1 MPSPCWDEDSVA
13 WVNDLGD
20 AVDLHFGIAFEDEV
34 KFLADSMVMTLGSTT
49 RWHTGLGKRL
59 VFDGGVGK
67 IQEAADGGT
76 IFRGEG
82 GLGGKGAQD
91 HEGGWF
97 EIKAERDE

>member
-1 MPSPCWDEDSVA
+1 
-13 WVNDLGD
+13 
-20 AVDLHFGIAFEDEV
+20 
-34 KFLADSMVMTLGSTT
+34 
-49 RWHTGLGKRL
+49 L
-59 VFDGGVGK
+59 VFDRCVGK

-91 HEGGWF
+91 HEVGWF